1 MTPEL
6 KRIGNK
12 LFEKVE
18 LTSHKI
24 DLALVDDFNK
34 DYQKLNDV
42 FFKVETNV
50 VDYNELANKIAS
62 DFNSV
67 GQVLLS
73 ANKKFEDVLKSA
85 KDLGI
90 DLPAQ
95 IKNQGEALKLYAKD
109 IDYYVTKLKG
119 NKIALRNG

>member
-1 MTPEL
+1 MTPEV
-6 KRIGNK
+6 KKIGNK
-12 LFEKVE
+12 LFDKVE
-18 LTSHKI
+18 LASHKI
-24 DLALVDDFNK
+24 ELALVDDFNK
-34 DYQKLNDV
+34 EYQKLNDV
-42 FFKVETNV
+42 FFKAETNV

-62 DFNSV
+62 DFNST

-73 ANKKFEDVLKSA
+73 ANKKFDDILKSS

-90 DLPAQ
+90 ELPAQ

-109 IDYYVTKLKG
+109 IDYYITKLKG

>member
-1 MTPEL
+1 MTPEAHKIL
-6 KRIGNK
+6 NTFQKTE
-12 LFEKVE
+12 LATQKVE
-18 LTSHKI
+18 
-24 DLALVDDFNK
+24 LALVDDFNK

-42 FFKVETNV
+42 FFKAETNV
-50 VDYNELANKIAS
+50 VDYNELSNKITS
-62 DFNSV
+62 DFNSA

-90 DLPAQ
+90 ELPAQ

-109 IDYYVTKLKG
+109 IDYYVTKLKS
-119 NKIALRNG
+119 NKISLRNG

>member
-1 MTPEL
+1 MNPEVT
-6 KRIGNK
+6 KIGNK

-18 LTSHKI
+18 LASERI
-24 DLALVDDFNK
+24 ELALVDDFNK

-42 FFKVETNV
+42 FFKAETNV
-50 VDYNELANKIAS
+50 VDYNELANKISS

-67 GQVLLS
+67 GQILLS
-73 ANKKFEDVLKSA
+73 ANKRFEDVLKSA

-90 DLPAQ
+90 ELPAQ

>member
-1 MTPEL
+1 MTTEKLVMNSLFGKTEL
-6 KRIGNK
+6 KST
-12 LFEKVE
+12 KVE
-18 LTSHKI
+18 
-24 DLALVDDFNK
+24 LALVDDFNK

-42 FFKVETNV
+42 FFKAETNV
-50 VDYNELANKIAS
+50 VDYNELSNKIAS
-62 DFNSV
+62 DFNSA
-67 GQVLLS
+67 GAVLLS

-109 IDYYVTKLKG
+109 IDYYVAKLKS

>member
-1 MTPEL
+1 MSTEKIVMNSLFAKTEL
-6 KRIGNK
+6 KST
-12 LFEKVE
+12 KVE
-18 LTSHKI
+18 L
-24 DLALVDDFNK
+24 ALIDDFNK

-42 FFKVETNV
+42 FFKAETNV
-50 VDYNELANKIAS
+50 VDYNELSNKIAS
-62 DFNSV
+62 DFNSA
-67 GQVLLS
+67 GAVLLS

-109 IDYYVTKLKG
+109 IDYYVAKLKS
-119 NKIALRNG
+119 NKISLRNG

>member
-1 MTPEL
+1 MSTEKIVMNALFSKTEL
-6 KRIGNK
+6 KNT
-12 LFEKVE
+12 KVE
-18 LTSHKI
+18 
-24 DLALVDDFNK
+24 LALVDDFNK

-42 FFKVETNV
+42 FFKAETSV
-50 VDYNELANKIAS
+50 VSYNELANKISS
-62 DFNSV
+62 DFNSA

-73 ANKKFEDVLKSA
+73 ANKKFDDVLKSA

-109 IDYYVTKLKG
+109 IDYYVAKLKS
-119 NKIALRNG
+119 NKIDLRNG

>member
-1 MTPEL
+1 MSTEKIVMNALFGKTEL
-6 KRIGNK
+6 KST
-12 LFEKVE
+12 KVE
-18 LTSHKI
+18 
-24 DLALVDDFNK
+24 LALVDDFNK

-42 FFKVETNV
+42 FFKAETNV
-50 VDYNELANKIAS
+50 VSYNELANKIS
-62 DFNSV
+62 SEFNSA

-73 ANKKFEDVLKSA
+73 ANKKFDDVLKSA

-109 IDYYVTKLKG
+109 IDYYVAKLKS
-119 NKIALRNG
+119 NKIDLRNG

>member
-1 MTPEL
+1 MTTEKLVMNSLFGKTEL
-6 KRIGNK
+6 A
-12 LFEKVE
+12 
-18 LTSHKI
+18 SQKI
-24 DLALVDDFNK
+24 ELALVDDFNK

-42 FFKVETNV
+42 FFKAETNV
-50 VDYNELANKIAS
+50 VDYNELSNKIAS
-62 DFNSV
+62 DFNSA
-67 GQVLLS
+67 GAVLLS

-109 IDYYVTKLKG
+109 IDYYVAKLKS

>member
-1 MTPEL
+1 MSTEKIVMNSLFGKTEL
-6 KRIGNK
+6 KST
-12 LFEKVE
+12 KVE
-18 LTSHKI
+18 
-24 DLALVDDFNK
+24 LALVDDFNK

-42 FFKVETNV
+42 FFKAETNV
-50 VDYNELANKIAS
+50 VDYNELSNKIAS
-62 DFNSV
+62 DFNSA
-67 GQVLLS
+67 GAVLLS

-109 IDYYVTKLKG
+109 IDYYVAKLKS

>member
-1 MTPEL
+1 MTPEVT
-6 KRIGNK
+6 KIGNK
-12 LFEKVE
+12 LFDKVKLASE
-18 LTSHKI
+18 RI
-24 DLALVDDFNK
+24 ELALVDDFNK

-42 FFKVETNV
+42 FFKAETNV
-50 VDYNELANKIAS
+50 VDYNELSNKIAS
-62 DFNSV
+62 DFNSA
-67 GQVLLS
+67 GAVLLS

-90 DLPAQ
+90 ELPAQ

>member
-1 MTPEL
+1 MSTEKLVFSSLFAKTEL
-6 KRIGNK
+6 KS
-12 LFEKVE
+12 EKVE
-18 LTSHKI
+18 
-24 DLALVDDFNK
+24 LALVDDFNK

-42 FFKVETNV
+42 FFKAETNV
-50 VDYNELANKIAS
+50 VDYNELSNKIAS
-62 DFNSV
+62 DFNSA
-67 GQVLLS
+67 GSVLLS

-109 IDYYVTKLKG
+109 IDYYVTKLKS

>member
-1 MTPEL
+1 MSTEKLVMNSLFGKTEL
-6 KRIGNK
+6 KST
-12 LFEKVE
+12 KVE
-18 LTSHKI
+18 
-24 DLALVDDFNK
+24 LALVDDFNK

-42 FFKVETNV
+42 FFKAETNV
-50 VDYNELANKIAS
+50 VDYNELSNKIAS

-67 GQVLLS
+67 GAVLLS

-109 IDYYVTKLKG
+109 IDYYVAKLKS

>member
-1 MTPEL
+1 MSTEKLVFSSLFAKTEL
-6 KRIGNK
+6 KS
-12 LFEKVE
+12 EKVE
-18 LTSHKI
+18 L
-24 DLALVDDFNK
+24 ALIDDFNK

-42 FFKVETNV
+42 FFKAETNV
-50 VDYNELANKIAS
+50 VDYNELSNKIAS
-62 DFNSV
+62 DFNSA
-67 GQVLLS
+67 GAVLLS

-109 IDYYVTKLKG
+109 IDYYVAKLKS
-119 NKIALRNG
+119 NKISLRNG

>member
-1 MTPEL
+1 MTTEKLVMNSLFGKTEL
-6 KRIGNK
+6 A
-12 LFEKVE
+12 
-18 LTSHKI
+18 SQKI
-24 DLALVDDFNK
+24 ELALVDDFNK

-42 FFKVETNV
+42 FFKAETNV
-50 VDYNELANKIAS
+50 VDYNELSNKIAS
-62 DFNSV
+62 DFNSA
-67 GQVLLS
+67 GSVLLS

-109 IDYYVTKLKG
+109 IDYYVTKLKS

>member
-1 MTPEL
+1 MTTEKLVMNYLFGKTEL
-6 KRIGNK
+6 KST
-12 LFEKVE
+12 KVE
-18 LTSHKI
+18 
-24 DLALVDDFNK
+24 LALVDDFNK

-42 FFKVETNV
+42 FFKAETNV
-50 VDYNELANKIAS
+50 VDYNELSNKIAS
-62 DFNSV
+62 DFNSA
-67 GQVLLS
+67 GAVLLS

-109 IDYYVTKLKG
+109 IDYYVAKLKS